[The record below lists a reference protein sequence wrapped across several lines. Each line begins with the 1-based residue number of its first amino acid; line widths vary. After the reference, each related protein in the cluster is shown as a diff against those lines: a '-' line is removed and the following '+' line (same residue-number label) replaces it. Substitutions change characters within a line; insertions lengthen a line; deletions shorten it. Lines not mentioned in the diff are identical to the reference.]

1 MPCISL
7 LFRHYD
13 IFYSLVNETSLAKYF
28 QPENEKD
35 KENITEFDTGYKV
48 EKAINW
54 YTRETGIYKILNK
67 SLRTQN
73 FYDIFPLEPYIKDL
87 SYQLTDEHRLFI
99 AQQKTSNLTFYR
111 AQLISKVELNRLKT
125 SLGELLSVISFLST
139 NTEREREKALEF
151 AISRSPPNDQLTS
164 ALLEISVD
172 LNSTTKPFAVAS
184 INYNKWETCAALSDA
199 HYKVNKLNLALEN
212 LTKCVEHQSKTAYT
226 LIGHPSVMTTY
237 RAIED
242 IDMKNKT
249 YAKAL
254 IFTLKLLDAQLERKQ
269 LGHISSLTSSYQ
281 KLDDVVLDDSILE
294 EALELCFKLLDDA
307 LETKL
312 LQDILIASIYKT
324 NVL

>member
-1 MPCISL
+1 M
-7 LFRHYD
+7 
-13 IFYSLVNETSLAKYF
+13 A
-28 QPENEKD
+28 
-35 KENITEFDTGYKV
+35 
-48 EKAINW
+48 
-54 YTRETGIYKILNK
+54 
-67 SLRTQN
+67 
-73 FYDIFPLEPYIKDL
+73 
-87 SYQLTDEHRLFI
+87 
-99 AQQKTSNLTFYR
+99 
-111 AQLISKVELNRLKT
+111 
-125 SLGELLSVISFLST
+125 
-139 NTEREREKALEF
+139 
-151 AISRSPPNDQLTS
+151 
-164 ALLEISVD
+164 
-172 LNSTTKPFAVAS
+172 
-184 INYNKWETCAALSDA
+184 
-199 HYKVNKLNLALEN
+199 
-212 LTKCVEHQSKTAYT
+212 
-226 LIGHPSVMTTY
+226 TY

>member
-1 MPCISL
+1 M
-7 LFRHYD
+7 
-13 IFYSLVNETSLAKYF
+13 TYF
-28 QPENEKD
+28 
-35 KENITEFDTGYKV
+35 I
-48 EKAINW
+48 
-54 YTRETGIYKILNK
+54 RC
-67 SLRTQN
+67 
-73 FYDIFPLEPYIKDL
+73 
-87 SYQLTDEHRLFI
+87 
-99 AQQKTSNLTFYR
+99 
-111 AQLISKVELNRLKT
+111 KVELNRLKT

-172 LNSTTKPFAVAS
+172 LNSTTKPFAGIEQFGAFAEEEEVLFITLEYTLDNLSLATPSTNNQALLSLCYNELGSIYVNQKDYNPALQAFSKVAS

-226 LIGHPSVMTTY
+226 LIGHPSVMATY

>member
-1 MPCISL
+1 MEDLHKLIIKKGD
-7 LFRHYD
+7 YD
-13 IFYSLVNETSLAKYF
+13 LTLKNIKRTLEYTLDNLSLATPSTNN
-28 QPENEKD
+28 Q
-35 KENITEFDTGYKV
+35 
-48 EKAINW
+48 A
-54 YTRETGIYKILNK
+54 
-67 SLRTQN
+67 
-73 FYDIFPLEPYIKDL
+73 
-87 SYQLTDEHRLFI
+87 
-99 AQQKTSNLTFYR
+99 
-111 AQLISKVELNRLKT
+111 
-125 SLGELLSVISFLST
+125 LLSLCYNELGSIYV
-139 NTEREREKALEF
+139 NQKDYNPALQAF
-151 AISRSPPNDQLTS
+151 S
-164 ALLEISVD
+164 
-172 LNSTTKPFAVAS
+172 KVAS

-226 LIGHPSVMTTY
+226 LIGHPSVMATY

-249 YAKAL
+249 YAKAS

-269 LGHISSLTSSYQ
+269 LGHTSSLTSSYQ